1 MNIMKKTI
9 ILCLMLF
16 CCMSTWAQVDNYA
29 IRLSA
34 GGSVD
39 CGLMPE
45 LNGRETYALQFWM
58 NADEWTEGATLLQR
72 GEGLR
77 IWLSGPN
84 KLTATVGTQELTLN
98 STLLV
103 PNRWNHLMLLS
114 NGTKVFIYING
125 NRAKTL
131 TAQYIIPEDN
141 ESPFI
146 IGGDLYQGRI
156 DEIRVWNTEITDE
169 FGYFVHTTLNKW
181 VPQLD
186 NLVAYFKGD
195 QELCPNLVDYKP
207 LFDPNAECNHH
218 GTFSATG
225 ATLEKVT
232 DNTGLPYLL
241 NGAYCDNA
249 RFYDRGVDRDKYLL
263 ANDLIILGINSYA
276 DGHLEYTSPCDHAT
290 IENASYLAEF
300 EGRKGVLS
308 LEGEGSC
315 MVLPTTAFNPT
326 LTDGVA
332 SQGYTFETWIYL
344 DEWTEGA
351 YLFCRETDDGKHGFS
366 ISLGDEEQK
375 ALIVRV
381 NGNKF
386 VTTGKLETGKW
397 MHVSVSTQQGSTTAT
412 TFQFTFNGTTAK
424 TNESLSDNSTSYT
437 PTGMDGC
444 IPYIGKGLK
453 GKLDETVIWDQK
465 FTPAEI
471 STHMTNMPMP
481 ALSKVVT
488 AKLLARGVAFYNYSD
503 PANLGYDSYSQ
514 DEWRHIMLSAYEGYR
529 GYQVRIS
536 VRGHTNWQTTI
547 SNASKRK
554 IFAADLARLSEGYDG
569 VELDLEWMDGTQTN
583 LGLLADDILAAL
595 PEGKTLMISC
605 HAYGAY
611 QFPKAK
617 IKNVDGFTFQQYGPQ
632 NTFTKWS
639 NFTSS
644 YNNFVNYGFPK
655 DKIYLSYSTTTSKGY
670 DSSGTAKG
678 DVVGVRKDGFL
689 NEDSY
694 TPNYEADYET
704 CQYGGYTY
712 YFMGPGQVY
721 RRAKFCVDNLLQG
734 IFYWDLGN
742 DVKTSNPY
750 SLPKAS
756 NYALN
761 CNVDTLVTEV
771 VINHPT
777 GIRHNK
783 TDEAKVSVR
792 LSPDGKRLIVD
803 SPVSEVSTLRIFSSS
818 GQQVVASQGN
828 TAVTSTIPKGI
839 YLLSIRLK
847 DGTMVNK
854 KFAKNL

>member
-1 MNIMKKTI
+1 MKKT
-9 ILCLMLF
+9 LLLLTLMLAVHVQ
-16 CCMSTWAQVDNYA
+16 AQVENYA
-29 IRLSA
+29 IRLA
-34 GGSVD
+34 QGGSID
-39 CGLMPE
+39 CGIMPE
-45 LNGRETYALQFWM
+45 LNGRDAYALQFWM

-77 IWLSGPN
+77 VWLSGKN
-84 KLTATVGTQELTLN
+84 KLTATVGDCQLTLN
-98 STLLV
+98 STFLV
-103 PNRWNHLMLLS
+103 PDRWNHIMLLS
-114 NGTKVFIYING
+114 DATKIYIYING

-131 TAQYIIPEDN
+131 TAHCIIPEDN
-141 ESPFI
+141 ESSFV
-146 IGGDLYQGRI
+146 IGGDQYKGRI
-156 DEIRVWNTEITDE
+156 DEIRIWNTAPIDTYN
-169 FGYFVHTTLNKW
+169 YFVHTTLNKW

-195 QELCPNLVDYKP
+195 QELCPNLVDYKA
-207 LFDPNAECNHH
+207 LFDPSAPTNHH
-218 GTFSATG
+218 GIFSASG

-232 DNTGLPYLL
+232 DNAGLPYLL

-276 DGHLEYTSPCDHAT
+276 DGHLQYTSPCDHAT
-290 IENASYLAEF
+290 IEHASYLAEF
-300 EGRKGVLS
+300 EGRKGVLN
-308 LEGEGSC
+308 LEGEGAC
-315 MVLPTTAFNPT
+315 MTLPTTAFNPT

-332 SQGYTFETWIYL
+332 SQGYTFETWLYL

-351 YLFCRETDDGKHGFS
+351 YLFRRETDDGNHGFS
-366 ISLGDEEQK
+366 ISLGNAERKEI
-375 ALIVRV
+375 IVKV
-381 NGNKF
+381 NGKRFVNQGCLHAGQWQHLA
-386 VTTGKLETGKW
+386 VTTLQGGNARQTFLFMLNGKAYYAD
-397 MHVSVSTQQGSTTAT
+397 V
-412 TFQFTFNGTTAK
+412 N
-424 TNESLSDNSTSYT
+424 LSDNSTNYT

-444 IPYIGKGLK
+444 VPCIGKGLK

-465 FTPAEI
+465 FTAAEI
-471 STHMTNMPMP
+471 STHMTSIPMP

-488 AKLLARGVAFYNYSD
+488 ARLLARGLAFYTYDN
-503 PANLGYDSYSQ
+503 PQQLGYDSYSQ
-514 DEWRHIMLSAYEGYR
+514 DEWRRIMLSAYEGYR

-547 SNASKRK
+547 SNAARRK

-583 LGLLADDILAAL
+583 LGLLADDILEAL

-617 IKNVDGFTFQQYGPQ
+617 ISKIDGFTFQQYGPQ

-644 YNNFVNYGFPK
+644 YNSFVNYGFPK
-655 DKIYLSYSTTTSKGY
+655 EKIYLSYSTTTSRGY
-670 DSSGTAKG
+670 DSSGTAQG

-694 TPNYEADYET
+694 TPTFDADYET
-704 CQYGGYTY
+704 CQYDGYTY

-721 RRAKFCVDNLLQG
+721 RRAKHCVDNNLQG

-756 NYALN
+756 NYGLN
-761 CNVDTLVTEV
+761 CNVDSLVTTV
-771 VINHPT
+771 TINHPT
-777 GIRHNK
+777 PVSS
-783 TDEAKVSVR
+783 TLAPDDEAKIHLRVSKKMLTADLPSGAIPGRIVVYSLSGKQVASSHSSSVAIGALPKGVYVVR
-792 LSPDGKRLIVD
+792 LVL
-803 SPVSEVSTLRIFSSS
+803 T
-818 GQQVVASQGN
+818 
-828 TAVTSTIPKGI
+828 
-839 YLLSIRLK
+839 
-847 DGTMVNK
+847 DGTCVNK
-854 KFAKNL
+854 KFCKE